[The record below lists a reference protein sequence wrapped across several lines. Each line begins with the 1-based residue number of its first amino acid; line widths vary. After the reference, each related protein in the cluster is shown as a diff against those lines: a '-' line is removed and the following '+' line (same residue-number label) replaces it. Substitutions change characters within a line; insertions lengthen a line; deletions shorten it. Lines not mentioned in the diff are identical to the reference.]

1 MVKNNIK
8 EVCDFLRE
16 AGTYY
21 LATTDNDQP
30 RVRPFGTAT
39 LFEGN
44 IYMLTAKAKN
54 VSKQIANNPKFE
66 ISAMDKTGRWIRVS
80 GKLVADNRIEV
91 HKALL
96 EDYPNL
102 RAMYKEGDENTNT
115 LYLDIEDAT
124 IYSFTDEPKVL
135 ND

>member
-1 MVKNNIK
+1 MVTKNIK
-8 EVCDFLRE
+8 IVQEFLKE

-21 LATTDNDQP
+21 LATVDNDQP

-39 LFEGN
+39 LFEDK
-44 IYMLTAKAKN
+44 IYVLTAKAKD
-54 VSKQIANNPKFE
+54 VSKQLDNNAKFE
-66 ISAMDKTGRWIRVS
+66 ISTMDNTGRWIRIS
-80 GKLVADNRIEV
+80 GKLVADNRVEV

-102 RAMYKEGDENTNT
+102 RAMYTEGDANTNA
-115 LYLDIEDAT
+115 LYMDIDSAT
-124 IYSFTDEPKVL
+124 IYSFTDAPQNL

>member
-8 EVCDFLRE
+8 DVCDFLKE

-21 LATTDNDQP
+21 LATVDGDQP

-44 IYMLTAKAKN
+44 IYMLTGKAKN
-54 VSKQIANNPKFE
+54 VSKQFEANPKFE
-66 ISAMDKTGRWIRVS
+66 ISAMDQAGRWIRVS
-80 GKLVADNRIEV
+80 GKLVEDNRVEAQ
-91 HKALL
+91 KALL
-96 EDYPNL
+96 EDYPHL
-102 RAMYKEGDENTNT
+102 RNMYTEGDTNTNAV
-115 LYLDIEDAT
+115 YMEIEDAT
-124 IYSFTDEPKVL
+124 IYSFTDAPKVL

>member
-1 MVKNNIK
+1 MVKKNIK

-96 EDYPNL
+96 EDYPHL
-102 RAMYKEGDENTNT
+102 RAMYKEGDENTNA

-124 IYSFTDEPKVL
+124 IYSFTEEPKVL

>member
-1 MVKNNIK
+1 MVTKNIK
-8 EVCDFLRE
+8 TVQEFLKE

-21 LATTDNDQP
+21 LATVDNDQP

-39 LFEGN
+39 LFEDK
-44 IYMLTAKAKN
+44 IYVLTAKAKD
-54 VSKQIANNPKFE
+54 VSKQLDNNAKFE
-66 ISAMDKTGRWIRVS
+66 ISTMDNTGRWIRIS
-80 GKLVADNRIEV
+80 GKLVADNRVEV

-102 RAMYKEGDENTNT
+102 RAMYTEGDANTNA
-115 LYLDIEDAT
+115 LYMDIDSAT
-124 IYSFTDEPKVL
+124 IYSFTDAPQNL

>member
-1 MVKNNIK
+1 MVNNNIK

-96 EDYPNL
+96 EDYPHL
-102 RAMYKEGDENTNT
+102 RAMYTEGDENTNA

>member
-96 EDYPNL
+96 EDYPHL
-102 RAMYKEGDENTNT
+102 RAMYTEGDENTNA

-124 IYSFTDEPKVL
+124 IYSFTEEPKVL

>member
-1 MVKNNIK
+1 MVKKNIK

-44 IYMLTAKAKN
+44 IYMLTAKAKT

-80 GKLVADNRIEV
+80 GKLVADNRIEA

-102 RAMYKEGDENTNT
+102 RAMYKEGDENTNA

-124 IYSFTDEPKVL
+124 IYSFTEEPKVL

>member
-1 MVKNNIK
+1 MVKKNIK

-96 EDYPNL
+96 EDYPHL
-102 RAMYKEGDENTNT
+102 RAMYTEGDENTNA

-124 IYSFTDEPKVL
+124 IYSFTEEPKVL

>member
-21 LATTDNDQP
+21 LATADNDQP

-39 LFEGN
+39 LYEDK
-44 IYMLTAKAKN
+44 IYVLTAKAKN
-54 VSKQIANNPKFE
+54 VSQQIVANPKFE
-66 ISAMDKTGRWIRVS
+66 ISAMDKQGRWIRVS
-80 GKLVADNRIEV
+80 GKLIADNRVEV
-91 HKALL
+91 HKAVLN
-96 EDYPNL
+96 DYPSL
-102 RAMYKEGDENTNT
+102 RNMYTEGDDNTNT
-115 LYLDIEDAT
+115 LYLDIDDAT
-124 IYSFTDEPKVL
+124 IYSFTDAPKVL

>member
-1 MVKNNIK
+1 MVKKNIK
-8 EVCDFLRE
+8 EVLDFLKD

-21 LATTDNDQP
+21 IATVDNDQP

-39 LFEGN
+39 LFENN

-54 VSKQIANNPKFE
+54 VSKQIETNSKFE
-66 ISAMDKTGRWIRVS
+66 ISAMDKLGRWIRIS
-80 GKLVADNRIEV
+80 GKLVADNRVEAQ
-91 HKALL
+91 KALL

-102 RAMYKEGDENTNT
+102 RAMYTEGDDNTNA
-115 LYLDIEDAT
+115 LYMDIEDAT
-124 IYSFTDEPKVL
+124 IYSFTEEPKVL